1 MINMGH
7 GSFRNISM
15 GNVNIKRPL
24 LLESHGKIKANS
36 FSAVEMK
43 DGGLQIREAFL
54 TELREKESA
63 TWNTHTQNER
73 DKDHSLTV
81 WLCIKQ

>member
-1 MINMGH
+1 MGH

-24 LLESHGKIKANS
+24 LLESYSKIKTSNS

-43 DGGLQIREAFL
+43 DG
-54 TELREKESA
+54 
-63 TWNTHTQNER
+63 
-73 DKDHSLTV
+73 D
-81 WLCIKQ
+81 IK

>member
-24 LLESHGKIKANS
+24 LLECYGKIKTSYS

-43 DGGLQIREAFL
+43 DGNF
-54 TELREKESA
+54 K
-63 TWNTHTQNER
+63 
-73 DKDHSLTV
+73 
-81 WLCIKQ
+81 

>member
-1 MINMGH
+1 MYPTVLSYLVYSVPIFQSNCCAQRKQQNKNKKQMINVGH

-24 LLESHGKIKANS
+24 LLESYSKTKTSNS

-43 DGGLQIREAFL
+43 DGNF
-54 TELREKESA
+54 K
-63 TWNTHTQNER
+63 
-73 DKDHSLTV
+73 
-81 WLCIKQ
+81 

>member
-24 LLESHGKIKANS
+24 LLESYGKIKTNS
-36 FSAVEMK
+36 ISAVEMK
-43 DGGLQIREAFL
+43 DGDF
-54 TELREKESA
+54 K
-63 TWNTHTQNER
+63 
-73 DKDHSLTV
+73 
-81 WLCIKQ
+81 